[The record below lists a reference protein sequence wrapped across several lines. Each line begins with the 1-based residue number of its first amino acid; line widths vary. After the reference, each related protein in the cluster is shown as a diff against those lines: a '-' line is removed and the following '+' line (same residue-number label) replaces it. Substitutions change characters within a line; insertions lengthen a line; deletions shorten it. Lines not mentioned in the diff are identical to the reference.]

1 MNQYYLRILN
11 LVLIIILIFSVK
23 VISQNE
29 QSYAIMQTINATG
42 NDAIGSSGTV
52 TYSIGQVFYTYI
64 WGPVYNVTQGIQDG
78 QVEILTTT
86 WNGISWSNG
95 VPTTKTSA
103 IISGDYNV
111 SSNIDALSLTIN
123 NNAIVTIPSGYYVTL
138 DGPITVSSGIF
149 TLNNDA
155 SLIQSSNIIN
165 SGNITVNRNSSN
177 LLRLDYT
184 LWSSPVANN
193 SYYLQTFSP
202 GTSINRFYN
211 YNSLTNL
218 YNTVPNPS
226 ETNFTTGQGYLIRMP
241 NDVSSTI
248 RTNYYGTFTGVPNNG
263 TIPVTMINGGDGKR
277 FNLVGNPYPSPISL
291 TKFVTDN
298 SFNITGTLYF
308 WRKTNNAGSPSY
320 CTWAGGTFITN
331 GESQVVNPNDIIQTG
346 QGFFVEAL
354 GSSTTVTFNNGQ
366 RTSTK
371 TNQFFKTKT
380 IERNT
385 IWLNATNTEGAF
397 SQMAVGYITNA
408 TSDVD
413 EYDGK
418 YYNDG
423 VIALNSFLDNTD
435 YVIQGRSLPFDG
447 TDEVPLSFKVT
458 NSGNYTIAID
468 HVDGLFLYSQ
478 DIILKDNVNGTETN
492 LKINSYNFTSIS
504 GTTNT
509 RFSLIYQKTLGIT
522 TPLNENSLI
531 FYKKNKNIFIKS
543 NGSPIDNIK
552 IFDIGGRLLLE
563 ETKLGKNETIIE
575 ISKYTEQVLIFKIV
589 SKEQSVVIKKI
600 VI

>member
-1 MNQYYLRILN
+1 MKQYYLRILN
-11 LVLIIILIFSVK
+11 LLLIIILIFSVK

-29 QSYAIMQTINATG
+29 QSYVIMQTINTTG

-64 WGPVYNVTQGIQDG
+64 WGPVYNVAQGIQDG
-78 QVEILTTT
+78 QDEILTTT
-86 WNGISWSNG
+86 WNGTSWSNG
-95 VPTTKTSA
+95 IPTTKTYA

-111 SSNIDALSLTIN
+111 SANIDALSLTIN

-138 DGPITVSSGIF
+138 NGPITVSSGIF

-155 SLIQSSNIIN
+155 SLIQSSNVIN

-184 LWSSPVANN
+184 LWSSPVSNN

-202 GTSINRFYN
+202 ATSINRFYN

-241 NDVSSTI
+241 NDASSTI

-263 TIPVTMINGGDGKR
+263 TIHVTMINGGDGKR

-354 GSSTTVTFNNGQ
+354 SSSTTVTFNNEQ

-468 HVDGLFLYSQ
+468 HVDGLFSYSQ
-478 DIILKDNVNGTETN
+478 DIILKDNINGTETN

-522 TPLNENSLI
+522 TPLNENSLV

-563 ETKLGKNETIIE
+563 KTKLGKNETIIE
-575 ISKYTEQVLIFKIV
+575 ISKYVGQVLIFKIV

>member
-1 MNQYYLRILN
+1 
-11 LVLIIILIFSVK
+11 
-23 VISQNE
+23 
-29 QSYAIMQTINATG
+29 
-42 NDAIGSSGTV
+42 
-52 TYSIGQVFYTYI
+52 
-64 WGPVYNVTQGIQDG
+64 
-78 QVEILTTT
+78 
-86 WNGISWSNG
+86 
-95 VPTTKTSA
+95 
-103 IISGDYNV
+103 
-111 SSNIDALSLTIN
+111 
-123 NNAIVTIPSGYYVTL
+123 
-138 DGPITVSSGIF
+138 
-149 TLNNDA
+149 
-155 SLIQSSNIIN
+155 
-165 SGNITVNRNSSN
+165 
-177 LLRLDYT
+177 
-184 LWSSPVANN
+184 
-193 SYYLQTFSP
+193 
-202 GTSINRFYN
+202 
-211 YNSLTNL
+211 
-218 YNTVPNPS
+218 
-226 ETNFTTGQGYLIRMP
+226 
-241 NDVSSTI
+241 
-248 RTNYYGTFTGVPNNG
+248 
-263 TIPVTMINGGDGKR
+263 
-277 FNLVGNPYPSPISL
+277 
-291 TKFVTDN
+291 VTDN

-354 GSSTTVTFNNGQ
+354 SSSTTVTFNNEQ

-385 IWLNATNTEGAF
+385 IWINVTNTEGAF

-408 TSDVD
+408 SSDVD

-468 HVDGLFLYSQ
+468 HVDGLFSYSQ

-522 TPLNENSLI
+522 TPLNENSLV

-563 ETKLGKNETIIE
+563 KTKLGKDETIIE
-575 ISKYTEQVLIFKIV
+575 ISKYVGQVLIFKIV

>member
-1 MNQYYLRILN
+1 MKHYYLRILN
-11 LVLIIILIFSVK
+11 LILIIMLIFSVK
-23 VISQNE
+23 VIGQNE
-29 QSYAIMQTINATG
+29 QSYVIMQTINTTG

-64 WGPVYNVTQGIQDG
+64 WGPVYNVSQGIQDG
-78 QVEILTTT
+78 QDEILTTT
-86 WNGISWSNG
+86 WNGTSWSNG
-95 VPTTKTSA
+95 IPTTKTNA

-138 DGPITVSSGIF
+138 NGPITVSSGIF

-155 SLIQSSNIIN
+155 SLIQSSNVIN

-184 LWSSPVANN
+184 LWSSPVSNN

-241 NDVSSTI
+241 NDASSTI

-263 TIPVTMINGGDGKR
+263 TIHVTMINGGDGKR

-354 GSSTTVTFNNGQ
+354 SSSTTVTFNNEQ

-385 IWLNATNTEGAF
+385 IWINVTNTEGAF

-408 TSDVD
+408 SSDVD

-468 HVDGLFLYSQ
+468 HVDGLFSYSQ

-522 TPLNENSLI
+522 TPLNENSLV

-563 ETKLGKNETIIE
+563 KTKLGKDETIIE
-575 ISKYTEQVLIFKIV
+575 ISKYVGQVLIFKIV